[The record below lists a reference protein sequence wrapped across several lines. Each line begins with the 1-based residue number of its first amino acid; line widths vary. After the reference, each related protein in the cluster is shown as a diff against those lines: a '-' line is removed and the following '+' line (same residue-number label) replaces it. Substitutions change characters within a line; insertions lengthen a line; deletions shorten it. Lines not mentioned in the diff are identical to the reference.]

1 MKMMKN
7 ILKTKISYWF
17 IITILIT
24 TLFAGVFNTKVF
36 ASAEN
41 IDEGKIET
49 SSTLVTTD
57 DSKCGIEKV
66 AKDLLGDVTI
76 RKSEYLYNLD
86 DSADYIYVEFNDGG
100 YAVFLKQTMEMLE
113 YSVRGK
119 LDYAGSVSKKYY
131 AGPSSY
137 LIKENDYFIDT
148 ASNQRLN
155 ITQESA
161 RQYSSSIRES
171 LMLNY
176 NTTETV
182 AVNYDYSL
190 TDKTVSV
197 EDKNE
202 VKSEATGDKPGL
214 DTSALIKIPETSGT
228 YIQNYQYFLH
238 APKHGWNSTGTCGA
252 VAAQLLL
259 SYHNYYSDRRIIDN
273 KYLNGS
279 TTNINSNPNL
289 CTDPMRMTSY
299 TLGTRGTREDG
310 SDDSNSYF
318 AYVVDKIPAN
328 ATTGTMVK
336 GIKNILSER
345 NGGISGTINYS
356 VDSKTGGWFFGL
368 LTVNTSK
375 VISEINAGRPSILL
389 MQKSLGGSDHYV
401 VAYGY
406 CNYTYPDSTDSY
418 SGFITHFGWGS
429 SEINIWINSA
439 WCYSYITLNI
449 DHVHTYNKVGNI
461 GSNPC
466 RVESKCS
473 ICGHRTDAYINVLSN
488 DRYTERTVSLPQN
501 GYTYKDYIVN
511 FASAGNKLFQTFGT
525 NDAKLYLYDMQNN
538 LLVYDDDDGYKLN
551 ALFTYSVSAN
561 TKYRLRVQFFNSAT
575 IGDVKIGIMPIISSQ
590 EKYED
595 VWGPFNPGN
604 MISGTSYKG
613 AVTLTRYNVST
624 EGAYMFYTEKP
635 SSAESTTDMYLYL
648 IDPTSTTAALYDDD
662 GAGNLQAKI
671 SATLKP
677 GIEYLLIT
685 TTFNIQNNGP
695 YNLYFRAV

>member
-1 MKMMKN
+1 
-7 ILKTKISYWF
+7 
-17 IITILIT
+17 
-24 TLFAGVFNTKVF
+24 
-36 ASAEN
+36 
-41 IDEGKIET
+41 
-49 SSTLVTTD
+49 
-57 DSKCGIEKV
+57 
-66 AKDLLGDVTI
+66 
-76 RKSEYLYNLD
+76 
-86 DSADYIYVEFNDGG
+86 
-100 YAVFLKQTMEMLE
+100 
-113 YSVRGK
+113 
-119 LDYAGSVSKKYY
+119 
-131 AGPSSY
+131 
-137 LIKENDYFIDT
+137 
-148 ASNQRLN
+148 
-155 ITQESA
+155 
-161 RQYSSSIRES
+161 
-171 LMLNY
+171 MLNY

-182 AVNYDYSL
+182 AANYDYSL
-190 TDKTVSV
+190 TDKTISI
-197 EDKNE
+197 EGKNE
-202 VKSEATGDKPGL
+202 VDSEATGDKPGL
-214 DTSALIKIPETSGT
+214 DTSALIIIPETSGT

-238 APKHGWNSTGTCGA
+238 DPRHGWNSTGTCGA

-289 CTDPMRMTSY
+289 CTDPMRMTSN
-299 TLGTRGTREDG
+299 TLGTRGTQENG

-318 AYVVDKIPAN
+318 SYVVNKIPAN
-328 ATTGTMVK
+328 ANTGTMVK

-345 NGGISGTINYS
+345 NNELSGTINYS

-368 LTVNTSK
+368 LTVDTSK
-375 VISEINAGRPSILL
+375 VISEINAGRPSIIL

-429 SEINIWINSA
+429 SEINVWINSA

-449 DHVHTYNKVGNI
+449 DHEHTYNKVGNI

-466 RVESKCS
+466 RVESKCTV
-473 ICGHRTDAYINVLSN
+473 CGHRTDAYINVLAN

-511 FASAGNKLFQTFGT
+511 FASAGNKLFQTFGPK
-525 NDAKLYLYDMQNN
+525 DAKLYLYDMQNN

-561 TKYRLRVQFFNSAT
+561 TKYRLRVQFYNSAT
-575 IGDVKIGIMPIISSQ
+575 IGDVKIGIMPINTSQ

-595 VWGPFNPGN
+595 VWGPFNPGG
-604 MISGTSYKG
+604 MTSGTSNKG
-613 AVTLTRYNVST
+613 TVFLTRYNVST
-624 EGAYMFYTEKP
+624 EGEYMFYTEKP

-662 GAGNLQAKI
+662 SAGNLQAKI
-671 SATLKP
+671 STTLKP

-695 YNLYFRAV
+695 YYLYFRAV